1 MCGRTE
7 INMIKQKFKVTYES
21 ESCEVEYKYSRLT
34 GKTELSVDG
43 FSFTVKGKPL
53 GIGVARREPIMLC
66 GAQAMLDV
74 DKSGRARIVLR
85 DGEVEEV

>member
-1 MCGRTE
+1 
-7 INMIKQKFKVTYES
+7 MIKQKFKVTYEN

-34 GKTELSVDG
+34 GKTELCVDG

-53 GIGVARREPIMLC
+53 CIGVARREPIMIC

-74 DKSGRARIVLR
+74 DKSGRAKIVLR
-85 DGEVEEV
+85 DGEVEEI

>member
-1 MCGRTE
+1 
-7 INMIKQKFKVTYES
+7 MIKQKFKVTYES

-53 GIGVARREPIMLC
+53 CIGVARREPIMVC
-66 GAQAMLDV
+66 GTQAMLDV
-74 DKSGRARIVLR
+74 DKSGRAKIVLR
-85 DGEVEEV
+85 DGEVEEI

>member
-1 MCGRTE
+1 
-7 INMIKQKFKVTYES
+7 MIKQKFKVTYEG

-34 GKTELSVDG
+34 GKTELSIDG
-43 FSFTVKGKPL
+43 FSFTVNGKPF

-74 DKSGRARIVLR
+74 AKNGSAKIVFR
-85 DGEVEEV
+85 DGEVEEI

>member
-1 MCGRTE
+1 M
-7 INMIKQKFKVTYES
+7 NMIKQKFKVTYES
-21 ESCEVEYKYSRLT
+21 ENCEVEYKYSRLT
-34 GKTELSVDG
+34 GKTELIVDG

-53 GIGVARREPIMLC
+53 CIGVCRREPIMIC

-74 DKSGRARIVLR
+74 AKNGKAKIVLR

>member
-1 MCGRTE
+1 
-7 INMIKQKFKVTYES
+7 MIKQKFKVTYEG
-21 ESCEVEYKYSRLT
+21 ESCTVEYKYSRLT
-34 GKTELSVDG
+34 GKTELVVDG

-53 GIGVARREPIMLC
+53 GIGVCRREPIMIC

-74 DKSGRARIVLR
+74 DKSGKAKIILR